1 MASNASKAKS
11 IMDMSVNE
19 LLAMRVPASKSTLPK
34 SNYHL
39 DASETK

>member
-19 LLAMRVPASKSTLPK
+19 LLAMRVPNSKSALPRTN
-34 SNYHL
+34 SRI
-39 DASETK
+39 DTSETK